1 MGKILSIKENIL
13 QFIDKQRITKEE
25 FCKKTGIASSNFR
38 GSGMKSE
45 IGGDKIVKILSE
57 YTDLN
62 PNWLLTG
69 KGEML
74 KSDQDEECN
83 TSSSI
88 SEQNE
93 PVETSKGVPLIP
105 MDAFA
110 GIGDSSVFGVDL
122 NTIEE
127 RYIVPLFDG
136 MKVDFMISVRG
147 VSMAPKYLPGDV
159 VACRLIR
166 DFHYI
171 QSNHVYVID
180 TYTQGIIIKRVL
192 KTKESITCR
201 SDNPEYDDLTI
212 PMTEIRSIA
221 QVIGSI
227 RVE

>member
-1 MGKILSIKENIL
+1 MKAIQRIKQHIDYKGLNNSSFEKENEL
-13 QFIDKQRITKEE
+13 SN
-25 FCKKTGIASSNFR
+25 GYIASHLKRNSDVGEGILNR
-38 GSGMKSE
+38 RLDNYLE
-45 IGGDKIVKILSE
+45 I
-57 YTDLN
+57 N
-62 PNWLLTG
+62 PIWLLAGT
-69 KGEML
+69 GEML
-74 KSDQDEECN
+74 KSDKPEECN
-83 TSSSI
+83 TTSTI

-93 PVETSKGVPLIP
+93 PVELSRGVPLIP

-110 GIGDSSVFGVDL
+110 GIGDSSVFVVNL

-147 VSMAPKYLPGDV
+147 VSMAPKYLSGDV

-180 TYTQGIIIKRVL
+180 TYTQGIIMKRVL

-201 SDNPEYDDLTI
+201 SDNHEYDDLTI

-221 QVIGSI
+221 QVNGSI
-227 RVE
+227 RFE